1 MASSPLQ
8 KISNSQKR
16 RTRRLR
22 MRRGSL
28 NSQTSQISP
37 TVTLSPTTPP
47 PPPPPLQRMISTSRT
62 FPPLTSKTS
71 TSQTLT
77 SQTSTSTSPS
87 PTLKPANP
95 TNPTNPQSP
104 STSPP
109 LSPQQSVSNR
119 SPSST
124 SVDIVDDPQDG
135 SRTPD
140 TLSNYDLDIDMLA
153 SRAFA
158 RDGAPAYP
166 TTPPGLGLGL
176 VSPTHSTPRII
187 IDDYLED
194 VSLSSD
200 TNSSQNSQSPSPS
213 PSLSRARRLTATTGS
228 SSIDDHYELV
238 VMPQLEIILDAVRAV
253 QYEVNHLHNELLDL
267 KVTTRHSLKKIWEYL
282 NFSV

>member
-47 PPPPPLQRMISTSRT
+47 PPPPPLHRRMISTSKT

-71 TSQTLT
+71 TSPTLT

-87 PTLKPANP
+87 PTLNPSKTP

-104 STSPP
+104 SMSQH
-109 LSPQQSVSNR
+109 LSPRQSTR

-135 SRTPD
+135 SITPD
-140 TLSNYDLDIDMLA
+140 TLSNFDLDIDMLA

-166 TTPPGLGLGL
+166 TTPPGLGL
-176 VSPTHSTPRII
+176 VSPSTPRII

-200 TNSSQNSQSPSPS
+200 TNSSQRSQSPSLS
-213 PSLSRARRLTATTGS
+213 PSLSQARRLTQGS

>member
-22 MRRGSL
+22 MQRGSL

-71 TSQTLT
+71 TSPTLT

-87 PTLKPANP
+87 PTLKPTNP

-104 STSPP
+104 STSLP
-109 LSPQQSVSNR
+109 LSPQQSASTR

-135 SRTPD
+135 SITPD
-140 TLSNYDLDIDMLA
+140 TLSNFDLDIDMLA

-166 TTPPGLGLGL
+166 TTPPGLGL
-176 VSPTHSTPRII
+176 VSPSTPRII

-200 TNSSQNSQSPSPS
+200 TNSSQRSQSPSLS
-213 PSLSRARRLTATTGS
+213 PSLSQARRLTQGS

>member
-47 PPPPPLQRMISTSRT
+47 PPPSPLHRRMISTSKT

-71 TSQTLT
+71 TSPTL
-77 SQTSTSTSPS
+77 TSPS
-87 PTLKPANP
+87 PTLNPSKTP

-104 STSPP
+104 SMSQH
-109 LSPQQSVSNR
+109 LSPRQSTR

-140 TLSNYDLDIDMLA
+140 TLSNFDLDIDMLA
-153 SRAFA
+153 SRAFS

-213 PSLSRARRLTATTGS
+213 PSLSQARRLTATTGS

>member
-47 PPPPPLQRMISTSRT
+47 PPPPPLPRMISTSKT

-71 TSQTLT
+71 TSPTLT

-87 PTLKPANP
+87 PTLNPSKTP

-104 STSPP
+104 SMSQN
-109 LSPQQSVSNR
+109 LSPRQSTR

-135 SRTPD
+135 SITPD
-140 TLSNYDLDIDMLA
+140 TLSNFDLDIDMLA

-166 TTPPGLGLGL
+166 TTPPGLGL
-176 VSPTHSTPRII
+176 VSPHSTPRII

-200 TNSSQNSQSPSPS
+200 TNSTQSSNSQ
-213 PSLSRARRLTATTGS
+213 SLSRARRLTQGS

-238 VMPQLEIILDAVRAV
+238 VMPQLEIILDVVRAV

>member
-71 TSQTLT
+71 TSPTLT

-87 PTLKPANP
+87 PTLNPSKTP

-104 STSPP
+104 SMSQH
-109 LSPQQSVSNR
+109 LSPRQSTR

-124 SVDIVDDPQDG
+124 SVDIVDDLQDG

-140 TLSNYDLDIDMLA
+140 TLSNFDLDIDMLA

-166 TTPPGLGLGL
+166 TTPPGLGL
-176 VSPTHSTPRII
+176 VSPHSTPRII

-200 TNSSQNSQSPSPS
+200 STSSRSSTQ
-213 PSLSRARRLTATTGS
+213 SLSQARRLTGTGS

>member
-37 TVTLSPTTPP
+37 TVTLSPTTPTP
-47 PPPPPLQRMISTSRT
+47 TPPPPLPRMISTSRT

-71 TSQTLT
+71 TSPTLT

-87 PTLKPANP
+87 PTLNPSKTP

-104 STSPP
+104 SMSQH
-109 LSPQQSVSNR
+109 LSPRQSTR

-140 TLSNYDLDIDMLA
+140 TLSNFDLDIDMLA
-153 SRAFA
+153 SRAFS

-166 TTPPGLGLGL
+166 TTPPGLGL
-176 VSPTHSTPRII
+176 VSPHSTPRII
-187 IDDYLED
+187 IDDYLEEE
-194 VSLSSD
+194 SLSSD
-200 TNSSQNSQSPSPS
+200 TNSSQSSQS

>member
-47 PPPPPLQRMISTSRT
+47 PPPSPLHRRMISTSKT

-71 TSQTLT
+71 TSPTLT

-87 PTLKPANP
+87 PTLNPSKTP

-104 STSPP
+104 SMSQH
-109 LSPQQSVSNR
+109 LSPRQSTR

-140 TLSNYDLDIDMLA
+140 TLSKFDLDIDMLA
-153 SRAFA
+153 SRAFS

-166 TTPPGLGLGL
+166 TTPPGLGL
-176 VSPTHSTPRII
+176 VSPHSTPRII
-187 IDDYLED
+187 IDDYLEEE
-194 VSLSSD
+194 SLSSD
-200 TNSSQNSQSPSPS
+200 TNSSQSSQS

>member
-47 PPPPPLQRMISTSRT
+47 PPPSPLHRRMISTSKT

-71 TSQTLT
+71 TSPTLT

-87 PTLKPANP
+87 PTLNPSKTP

-104 STSPP
+104 SMSQH
-109 LSPQQSVSNR
+109 LSPRQSTR

-140 TLSNYDLDIDMLA
+140 TLSNFDLVIDMLA
-153 SRAFA
+153 SRAFS

-166 TTPPGLGLGL
+166 TTPPGLGL
-176 VSPTHSTPRII
+176 VSPHSTPRII
-187 IDDYLED
+187 IDDYLEEE
-194 VSLSSD
+194 SLSSD
-200 TNSSQNSQSPSPS
+200 TNSSQSSQS